1 MQFFLLLFL
10 IALTGTLW
18 GRSRFLKIYGQESLN
33 HLSSGVTGAE
43 FAEAILKRA
52 GLGGIAIAKG
62 RGVLPDFYDPEQR
75 RISLAPQH
83 FGATTYSALALAA
96 LQVGKAL
103 QHAAGHRPLLWRVAA
118 VRASVFLSPCL
129 LFLGIVTLALGMTK
143 TVFPLVVL
151 TWSLIAFWNLI
162 TVPTEVDAGI
172 RAKRVLDEMN
182 VFRNLDERIGIEKV
196 IGAASTAHIDGL
208 SLVGSWL
215 TRTFLPNAPGKTP

>member
-83 FGATTYSALALAA
+83 FGAATYSALALAA
-96 LQVGKAL
+96 LQAGKAL

-118 VRASVFLSPCL
+118 VRASGSSRSPS
-129 LFLGIVTLALGMTK
+129 G
-143 TVFPLVVL
+143 
-151 TWSLIAFWNLI
+151 
-162 TVPTEVDAGI
+162 
-172 RAKRVLDEMN
+172 
-182 VFRNLDERIGIEKV
+182 
-196 IGAASTAHIDGL
+196 
-208 SLVGSWL
+208 
-215 TRTFLPNAPGKTP
+215 

>member
-18 GRSRFLKIYGQESLN
+18 GRSRFLKIYGQEAGN
-33 HLSSGVTGAE
+33 HLSSGITGAA
-43 FAEAILKRA
+43 FAEAILKRS
-52 GLGGIAIAKG
+52 GLGGVGIVKG
-62 RGVLPDFYDPEQR
+62 RGILPDFYDPEHR

-96 LQVGKAL
+96 LQAGKAI

-143 TVFPLVVL
+143 TVFPLVIL
-151 TWSLIAFWNLI
+151 TWSIIAFWNLI

-172 RAKRVLDEMN
+172 RAKRVLDEMG
-182 VFRNLDERIGIEKV
+182 VFRNLDERIGVEKV
-196 IGAASTAHIDGL
+196 IGAASTAQIDGL
-208 SLVGSWL
+208 SLVSSWIAQ
-215 TRTFLPNAPGKTP
+215 TFLPKSGGKGG